1 MDGKDNTLR
10 DAGRERD
17 PFARCL
23 STAIRRVAL
32 SAAPNESE
40 KFACRSE
47 HACFARRPVVLGL
60 ASDGVVSR
68 SRAPSGSAGPGGAL
82 ALDATFALGDAGSL
96 PVEDGVAD
104 VVLSVFG
111 VIFAPDA
118 SAAAGEMVRVTS
130 QPGGSRSVRG
140 CRKTRSTMR
149 SVLRKRQSARR
160 SAPPP
165 PGPAAVRMARPGRA
179 ARPVRPIRLRG
190 HNRGTVPCVCGE
202 SPRDYVNT
210 ESANHPLA
218 VAGRAVLEPR
228 GEAEALRGRMLSIY
242 EAANEVPDGF
252 RVTSRYVVATARRT

>member
-149 SVLRKRQSARR
+149 SVLRKRQSVRRLAPPRARR
-160 SAPPP
+160 RSHGTTRTRCATCSPHMASKVTIEEQSLAF
-165 PGPAAVRMARPGRA
+165 AAK
-179 ARPVRPIRLRG
+179 
-190 HNRGTVPCVCGE
+190 